1 MSERRDRRVY
11 LLSTRQLTPETIA
24 VTFAKTSRLPQP
36 FDEIAAGLTDESAAR
51 FHEKWVVGYGHASVA
66 EHAVLHIAFENIS
79 RLATEAIES
88 ARLASYTEKSTR
100 YQRWEPGSYV
110 VPPEVLGTE
119 HEELYRR
126 TCDLLMAT
134 YQASLEPVRA
144 CVRRLAPP
152 QEGES
157 EEKWEAR
164 LRSRYVD
171 VCRFLLPAAALAN
184 VGMTANARVLE
195 HTLRKLFAHPLQE
208 VRDIGIELRRV
219 AQAELP
225 TLLKYVE
232 PSPYQQRALQGESP
246 PPVGSPAPAAG
257 IRLLS
262 FSDQAEL
269 RLLAA
274 ALFAQAEGSFEDCQR
289 IVQALDGQGRQSLA
303 DRLLGDMGPHDVP
316 PRWMEHAWYTA
327 EVVLDQGAYLEL
339 KRHRMM
345 TQTPQ
350 RLTADLGFAVPRL
363 ISEAGLEPDYLR
375 AMESARRTYQALAA
389 WNPAVASYVVPNAFH
404 RRVLLTFN
412 LREAYHFC
420 ELRSAAHAH
429 FSMRRIALQLAEEI
443 RRVHPLLAGYM
454 RLPPGADWRAVEAEN
469 FLRP

>member
-1 MSERRDRRVY
+1 MGEPRARRVY
-11 LLSTRQLTPETIA
+11 LLSPRQLAPETIA
-24 VTFAKTSRLPQP
+24 VTFAKTSRLPQA

-79 RLATEAIES
+79 RLATEAVES

-100 YQRWEPGSYV
+100 YQKWEPGSYA
-110 VPPEVLGTE
+110 VPPEVTGTE
-119 HEELYRR
+119 HEQPYRR
-126 TCDLLMAT
+126 TCDLLLAT
-134 YQASLEPVRA
+134 YQASLDSVRA

-152 QEGES
+152 EEGES
-157 EEKWEAR
+157 EDRWEAR

-195 HTLRKLFAHPLQE
+195 HTLRKLLAHPLQE
-208 VRDIGIELRRV
+208 VRDIGADLRRV

-225 TLLKYVE
+225 TLLRYAE
-232 PSPYQQRALQGESP
+232 PTPYQWRALRHETGAIAAS
-246 PPVGSPAPAAG
+246 SAPASG

-262 FSDQAEL
+262 FSDQAEA
-269 RLLAA
+269 RLLAGG
-274 ALFAQAEGSFEDCQR
+274 LFAEGQGSLEDCQR
-289 IVQALDGQGRQSLA
+289 IVEALDAQGRKSLA
-303 DRLLGDMGPHDVP
+303 DRLLGGMGPHDVP
-316 PRWMEHAWYTA
+316 PRWMEHTWYTA

-339 KRHRMM
+339 KRHRIM

-350 RLTADLGFAVPRL
+350 PLTADLGFAVPRL

-375 AMESARRTYQALAA
+375 AMEAARRTYQRLAE
-389 WNPAVASYVVPNAFH
+389 WNPSVASYVVPNAFH

-420 ELRSAAHAH
+420 ELRSAANAH
-429 FSMRRIALQLAEEI
+429 FSMRRIALQLAGEI
-443 RRVHPLLAGYM
+443 RRVHPLLADYM

-469 FLRP
+469 FVRA